1 MMFFRCSPIAIR
13 VEAIARDAC
22 AGDDPAASIADRP
35 KPAYDSN
42 GRTTEVFMNKHIAGL
57 AAITAAIVAATPA
70 PAQDRIQAGSLT
82 CDVSAG
88 IGLIIGS
95 QRQVYCTFTPAS
107 PGPIEVYTGSITRIG
122 LDLGVTAG
130 GIMVWVVYAP
140 SRGPAGALAGEYAG
154 ASGEASFVAGLG
166 ANVLIGGSGST
177 VALQPVSVQGQT
189 GINLAAGI
197 AGLDLRFVR

>member
-1 MMFFRCSPIAIR
+1 
-13 VEAIARDAC
+13 
-22 AGDDPAASIADRP
+22 
-35 KPAYDSN
+35 
-42 GRTTEVFMNKHIAGL
+42 MNKHIAGL
-57 AAITAAIVAATPA
+57 AATLAALATALAATTA
-70 PAQDRIQAGSLT
+70 FAQDRIQAGSLT

-88 IGLIIGS
+88 IGLIVGS
-95 QRQVYCTFTPAS
+95 QRQVYCTFTPAT

-122 LDLGVTAG
+122 LDLGITGG

-140 SRGPAGALAGEYAG
+140 TRRPIGALAGEYAG
-154 ASGEASFVAGLG
+154 ASGEVSFVAGLG

-197 AGLDLRFVR
+197 AGLELRFVR